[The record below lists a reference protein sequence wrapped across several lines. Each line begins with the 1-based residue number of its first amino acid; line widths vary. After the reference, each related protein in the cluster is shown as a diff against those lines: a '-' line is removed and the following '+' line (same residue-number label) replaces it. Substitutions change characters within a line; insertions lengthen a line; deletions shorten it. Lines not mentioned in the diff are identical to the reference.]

1 MADLKYY
8 DIILKPL
15 VTEKSMNDMENR
27 KYAFYVHTDATKN
40 QIKEAV
46 EKLFDGTK
54 VERVN
59 TLNLLGK
66 KKRTRSYKYGK
77 TAARKKAIIQLAADS
92 ADIEIFQGM

>member
-8 DIILKPL
+8 DIILRPL
-15 VTEKSMNDMENR
+15 ITEKSMSAMESR

-46 EKLFDGTK
+46 EKLFDGAK

-59 TLNLLGK
+59 TINLIGK

-77 TAARKKAIIQLAADS
+77 TAARKKAIIQLSNDS